1 MKFDKEQKEIIQ
13 AINNEEV
20 YDIESF
26 VKKFGYYEKFV
37 ADIEQAKKNFEERE
51 KGKTF
56 EIEFLDSSFPEPVV
70 QRMKVPGKLQLEAE
84 TRDIIFE
91 GERYKYELW
100 DENGFLIATSIDKIV
115 GFISIWEYLKNELE
129 ILEIDKEVSKT
140 ELELFFKKNKVQ
152 EGGRIICVSNYN
164 DEGFVYRRAS
174 LYIDEDI
181 TIDEE
186 QLKIWKKYFTKRI
199 LPTPTLNKYI
209 TDGFKTEEEKISKQ
223 SVIVAVFAIIISIV
237 TFVFTIYTTYN
248 VDPSENNLKTIQQ
261 ELKNI
266 EKYLRV
272 KDNDVYNLICIVD
285 SEEKVLP

>member
-1 MKFDKEQKEIIQ
+1 MKFDKEQKKIIQ
-13 AINNEEV
+13 AISNKEV

-51 KGKTF
+51 KGKTL
-56 EIEFLDSSFPEPVV
+56 EIEFLEDSFPEPVV

-115 GFISIWEYLKNELE
+115 GFISIWEYLKSELK

-152 EGGRIICVSNYN
+152 ERGRTICVYNYN
-164 DEGFVYRRAS
+164 DEGFIYRRAS
-174 LYIDEDI
+174 LYLDEDI
-181 TIDEE
+181 KADEE

-209 TDGFKTEEEKISKQ
+209 ANGFKTEEEKTSKQ
-223 SVIVAVFAIIISIV
+223 SLGVAVIAIIIAII
-237 TFVFTIYTTYN
+237 TFGFTIYTTYN
-248 VDPSENNLKTIQQ
+248 VDPSENNLKVIQQ

-266 EKYLRV
+266 EEQLKLEE
-272 KDNDVYNLICIVD
+272 DVY
-285 SEEKVLP
+285 SEERTIEVDLRR

>member
-13 AINNEEV
+13 AINNKEV

-37 ADIEQAKKNFEERE
+37 ADIEQAKKNYEERE
-51 KGKTF
+51 KGKMF
-56 EIEFLDSSFPEPVV
+56 EIEFLDSLFPEPVV
-70 QRMKVPGKLQLEAE
+70 QRIEVPGKLQLEEE
-84 TRDIIFE
+84 TRDIVFE
-91 GERYKYELW
+91 GKRYKYKLW
-100 DENGFLIATSIDKIV
+100 NENGFLIATSIDKIV
-115 GFISIWEYLKNELE
+115 GFISIWEYLKSELE

-164 DEGFVYRRAS
+164 DEGVVYRRAS

-186 QLKIWKKYFTKRI
+186 QLKIWKKYFAKRI

-209 TDGFKTEEEKISKQ
+209 TNGFKTEEEKTSKE
-223 SVIVAVFAIIISIV
+223 SLIVAVIAIVISII
-237 TFVFTIYTTYN
+237 TFGFTIYTTYN
-248 VDPSENNLKTIQQ
+248 VDPSENNLKAIQQ

-266 EKYLRV
+266 EEQLKLEE
-272 KDNDVYNLICIVD
+272 DVYN
-285 SEEKVLP
+285 EEKGLR

>member
-13 AINNEEV
+13 AINNKEV

-51 KGKTF
+51 EGKTF
-56 EIEFLDSSFPEPVV
+56 EIEFPDSSFPEPVV
-70 QRMKVPGKLQLEAE
+70 QRAKIPGKWQLEEE

-91 GERYKYELW
+91 GERYKYKLW

-115 GFISIWEYLKNELE
+115 GFISIWEYLKSELE
-129 ILEIDKEVSKT
+129 ILEIDKENSKT
-140 ELELFFKKNKVQ
+140 ELELFFKKNKIQ
-152 EGGRIICVSNYN
+152 EGKRTICVSNYN
-164 DEGFVYRRAS
+164 GEDFIYRKAS
-174 LYIDEDI
+174 LYLDEDI
-181 TIDEE
+181 KVDEE

-209 TDGFKTEEEKISKQ
+209 TNGFKTEEEKTSKE
-223 SVIVAVFAIIISIV
+223 SLIVAVIAIVISII
-237 TFVFTIYTTYN
+237 TFGFTIYTTYN
-248 VDPSENNLKTIQQ
+248 VDPSENNLKAIQQ

-272 KDNDVYNLICIVD
+272 KDNDVHNLIRIVD

>member
-13 AINNEEV
+13 AINNKEV

-37 ADIEQAKKNFEERE
+37 ADIEQEKNYEEIE
-51 KGKTF
+51 KGKML
-56 EIEFLDSSFPEPVV
+56 EIEFLDSLFPEPVV
-70 QRMKVPGKLQLEAE
+70 QRIEVPGKLQLEEE
-84 TRDIIFE
+84 TRDIVFE
-91 GERYKYELW
+91 GKRYKYKLW
-100 DENGFLIATSIDKIV
+100 NENGFLIATSIDKIV

-152 EGGRIICVSNYN
+152 EGRRTICVSNYN
-164 DEGFVYRRAS
+164 DEGFVYRSAS

-181 TIDEE
+181 KADEE

-209 TDGFKTEEEKISKQ
+209 ANGFKTEEEKTSKQ
-223 SVIVAVFAIIISIV
+223 SLIVAVIAIIISII
-237 TFVFTIYTTYN
+237 TFGFTIYTTYN
-248 VDPSENNLKTIQQ
+248 VDSSENNLKTIQQ

-266 EKYLRV
+266 EEYLRI
-272 KDNDVYNLICIVD
+272 KDNDVHNLICIVN
-285 SEEKVLP
+285 SKEKVLP

>member
-37 ADIEQAKKNFEERE
+37 ANIEQAKKNFKKKK

-115 GFISIWEYLKNELE
+115 GFISIWEYLKSELE

-140 ELELFFKKNKVQ
+140 ELELFFKRNKVQ
-152 EGGRIICVSNYN
+152 ESGRIICVSNYN
-164 DEGFVYRRAS
+164 DEGVVYRRAS

-272 KDNDVYNLICIVD
+272 KDNDVHNLIRIID